1 MRRAVKKE
9 INLNK
14 LKTGCSPCLN
24 EANKMK
30 QRISS
35 RKVSD
40 LKIEEIKVIVSSMFN
55 KKMTKYNV
63 WFFTSTIIATIVFT
77 YSNCFF

>member
-9 INLNK
+9 INLNN

-30 QRISS
+30 QKISS

-55 KKMTKYNV
+55 KKD
-63 WFFTSTIIATIVFT
+63 
-77 YSNCFF
+77 